1 MRIIKDI
8 KEMQMFSDK
17 TRKQG
22 KIIAFVPTMGF
33 LHDGHKSLL
42 KEGRKYDCLVMS
54 IFVNP
59 TQFGP
64 NEDYN
69 SYPRDMERD
78 LRIAEE
84 EKVDIVFNPEVKDM
98 YPDGFKTYVE
108 VKDLSKNLCGLSRPS
123 HFQGVAAIVAKLFNI
138 VKPNIAIFGQKDFQ
152 QMSIIKKMAR
162 DLNFDIDIIGMPIV
176 REKDGLAMSSRN
188 TYLNTKER
196 DASLCIYRAITKA
209 KNMFNKGAR
218 DTDEILKEVRK
229 VIELEAASKIDYIK
243 ICDIETLED
252 IKIIKNKALLAIAVF
267 IGKTR
272 LIDNCVLSDMI
283 TPITKKT
290 NYTDSDKEIGFKS
303 V

>member
-1 MRIIKDI
+1 MQVIKTI

-22 KIIAFVPTMGF
+22 KTIAFVPTMGF
-33 LHDGHKSLL
+33 LHDGHKTLL

-59 TQFGP
+59 TQFAP

-78 LRIAEE
+78 LRIAEDTS
-84 EKVDIVFNPEVKDM
+84 VDVVFNPEVKDM

-108 VKDLSKNLCGLSRPS
+108 VRDLSKKLCGLSRPS

-152 QMSIIKKMAR
+152 QMVIIKKMAR
-162 DLNFDIDIIGMPIV
+162 DLNFDIEIIGMPII

-196 DASLCIYRAITKA
+196 GASLCIYRAIYKGEEI
-209 KNMFNKGAR
+209 FNKGIKEAS
-218 DTDEILKEVRK
+218 EILKEVRK
-229 VIELEAASKIDYIK
+229 IIELEAASKIDYIK

-252 IKIIKNKALLAIAVF
+252 IKIIKDKALLAIAVW
-267 IGKTR
+267 IGRTR
-272 LIDNCVLSDMI
+272 LIDNCIL
-283 TPITKKT
+283 
-290 NYTDSDKEIGFKS
+290 GG
-303 V
+303 